1 MTYVINTIE
10 SISELALA
18 LYDERDETL
27 REVTSNDLV
36 FPVFANKRIIK
47 RLYLIGEFLYK
58 KKITVSVTSSDTK
71 QYITKLVIGREGLRY
86 SDFSEYTNTYTTT
99 YDQCSDKFLNALPVD
114 IFIESVGFS
123 TEDVGIDIDI
133 KVEE

>member
-71 QYITKLVIGREGLRY
+71 QYITKLIMGREGLRY
-86 SDFSEYTNTYTTT
+86 SDFSEYTSTYTTT

-123 TEDVGIDIDI
+123 TEDVSIDIDI

>member
-27 REVTSNDLV
+27 REVTSDDLV

-58 KKITVSVTSSDTK
+58 KNITVSVTSSDTK

-114 IFIESVGFS
+114 IFIESTGFS
-123 TEDVGIDIDI
+123 TEDVSIDIDI

>member
-27 REVTSNDLV
+27 REVTSDDLV

-58 KKITVSVTSSDTK
+58 KK
-71 QYITKLVIGREGLRY
+71 
-86 SDFSEYTNTYTTT
+86 
-99 YDQCSDKFLNALPVD
+99 
-114 IFIESVGFS
+114 
-123 TEDVGIDIDI
+123 
-133 KVEE
+133 

>member
-27 REVTSNDLV
+27 REVTSDDLV

-58 KKITVSVTSSDTK
+58 KNITVSVTSSDTK

-99 YDQCSDKFLNALPVD
+99 YDQCSAKFLNALPVD
-114 IFIESVGFS
+114 IFIESTGFS
-123 TEDVGIDIDI
+123 TEDVSIDINI

>member
-27 REVTSNDLV
+27 REVTSDDLV

-58 KKITVSVTSSDTK
+58 KNITVSVTSSDTK

-86 SDFSEYTNTYTTT
+86 SDFSEHTNTYTTT

-114 IFIESVGFS
+114 IFIESTGFS
-123 TEDVGIDIDI
+123 TEDVSIDIDI

>member
-27 REVTSNDLV
+27 REVTSDDLV

-114 IFIESVGFS
+114 IFIESTGFS
-123 TEDVGIDIDI
+123 TEDVSIDIDI

>member
-27 REVTSNDLV
+27 REVTSDDLV

-58 KKITVSVTSSDTK
+58 KKITVSVTSSDTQ

-99 YDQCSDKFLNALPVD
+99 YDQCSDRFLNALPVD
-114 IFIESVGFS
+114 ILIESTGFS
-123 TEDVGIDIDI
+123 AEDVGIDIDI

>member
-27 REVTSNDLV
+27 REVTSDDLV

-58 KKITVSVTSSDTK
+58 KNITVSVTSSDTK

>member
-27 REVTSNDLV
+27 REVTSDDLV

-58 KKITVSVTSSDTK
+58 KKITVSVTSSDTQ

-99 YDQCSDKFLNALPVD
+99 YDQCSDRFLNALPVD
-114 IFIESVGFS
+114 ILVVSTGFS

>member
-27 REVTSNDLV
+27 REVTSDDLV